1 MVEEDNVYNLEEH
14 ASFVGTIIPN
24 ENNINKE
31 ERGMSKDNLVYE
43 KDLKNL
49 EDKQDLKLKN
59 IEDKLTSEIS
69 LAKIEISSDIRAL
82 KSDLEIMINN
92 KSKEEEKE
100 RKKENREAIRTTLTG
115 VTVIIAFTGLLLKI
129 FFGI

>member
-1 MVEEDNVYNLEEH
+1 MVEQKKVFNLMEH
-14 ASFVGTIIPN
+14 ASFVDTVIPN
-24 ENNINKE
+24 ENNTNME

-59 IEDKLTSEIS
+59 IEEKLTSEIS
-69 LAKIEISSDIRAL
+69 LAKTEISSDIRAL

-92 KSKEEEKE
+92 KSREEEKE
-100 RKKENREAIRTTLTG
+100 RKKENREVIRTTLTG
-115 VTVIIAFTGLLLKI
+115 MTMIIAFTGLLLKI

>member
-1 MVEEDNVYNLEEH
+1 MNEYDKVYNLKEH
-14 ASFVGTIIPN
+14 ASFVGTVITN
-24 ENNINKE
+24 ENNVNTE
-31 ERGMSKDNLVYE
+31 ELGMSKDNLVYE

-92 KSKEEEKE
+92 KSREEEKE
-100 RKKENREAIRTTLTG
+100 RKKENREVIRTTLTG
-115 VTVIIAFTGLLLKI
+115 VTVIIAFTGLFLKI